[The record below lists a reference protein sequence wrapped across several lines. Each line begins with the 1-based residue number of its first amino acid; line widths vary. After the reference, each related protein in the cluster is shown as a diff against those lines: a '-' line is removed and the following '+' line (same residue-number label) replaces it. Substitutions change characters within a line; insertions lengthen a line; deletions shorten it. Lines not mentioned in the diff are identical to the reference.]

1 MLNTAADIATMVGGE
16 IVGDDRREVREF
28 SRIQESSEGALSFV
42 ANPKYE
48 QYLENTQASV
58 VLVQKDLPLPDRTDI
73 TYIKVADPYQALQSI
88 LSNLSEGLQLRQ
100 GIEPSS
106 FVHEKAQ
113 VDPTAYVAALA
124 YVDAGAVIGPDVQIY
139 PHCFVGEGSV
149 VGAGTVLHSGVKIY
163 RNTRIG
169 ERCCLHA
176 GAVIGSDGF
185 GFVPQKDGSFQK
197 MPHIGNVVI
206 GNDVEVGANATI
218 DRGSIGD
225 SILKDGVKVDNLV
238 HIAHNVEI
246 DKHSAIAA
254 QVGISGSTRIGK
266 SVLIGGQAGIVGH
279 ITIADGVHINAQ
291 SGVSKSIDVKGQRLT
306 GSPARPFREHY
317 KMMATLR
324 KLTQSPN
331 K

>member
-1 MLNTAADIATMVGGE
+1 MLI
-16 IVGDDRREVREF
+16 
-28 SRIQESSEGALSFV
+28 
-42 ANPKYE
+42 
-48 QYLENTQASV
+48 
-58 VLVQKDLPLPDRTDI
+58 
-73 TYIKVADPYQALQSI
+73 
-88 LSNLSEGLQLRQ
+88 
-100 GIEPSS
+100 
-106 FVHEKAQ
+106 
-113 VDPTAYVAALA
+113 
-124 YVDAGAVIGPDVQIY
+124 
-139 PHCFVGEGSV
+139 
-149 VGAGTVLHSGVKIY
+149 GAGSIIGDGTILHSGVKIY
-163 RNTRIG
+163 RNIRIG
-169 ERCCLHA
+169 DRCCLHA

-197 MPHIGNVVI
+197 MPHIGNVVL
-206 GNDVEVGANATI
+206 GNDVEIGANTTI

-246 DKHSAIAA
+246 NKHSAIAA
-254 QVGISGSTRIGK
+254 QVGISGSTSIGK

-291 SGVSKSIDVKGQRLT
+291 SGVSKSIEVKGQRLT

-324 KLTQSPN
+324 KLTQTTN

>member
-1 MLNTAADIATMVGGE
+1 MVNTAADIATMVGGE

-28 SRIQESSEGALSFV
+28 SRIQEGAEGALSFV

-48 QYLENTQASV
+48 KYLGSTKASV
-58 VLVQKDLPLPDRTDI
+58 VLVQKDLTLPDRKDVTF
-73 TYIKVADPYQALQSI
+73 IKVDDSYQALQSI
-88 LSNLSEGLQLRQ
+88 LSNLSDGLQLRR
-100 GIEPSS
+100 GVEPSS
-106 FVHEKAQ
+106 FVHENAQ
-113 VDPTAYVAALA
+113 VDPTAYIAAFA
-124 YVDAGAVIGPDVQIY
+124 YVDAGVVVGPDVQVF
-139 PHCFVGEGSV
+139 PHCFIGEGSV

-169 ERCCLHA
+169 DRCILHA
-176 GAVIGSDGF
+176 GCVIGSDGF
-185 GFVPQKDGSFQK
+185 GFVPQQDGSFQK
-197 MPHIGNVVI
+197 MPHIGNVLI
-206 GNDVEVGANATI
+206 GNDVEVGANTTI

-246 DKHSAIAA
+246 DNHSAIAA

-266 SVLIGGQAGIVGH
+266 SVLIGGQVGIVGH
-279 ITIADGVHINAQ
+279 ITIADGVQINAQ

-324 KLTQSPN
+324 KLTQSQN